1 MRGTG
6 AADGVGVAGPGAA
19 VMAVSGSVALN
30 VASALTGSGT
40 KSAPASS
47 PRHSNNCCR
56 QA

>member
-47 PRHSNNCCR
+47 PRHSNSCCR